1 MGRWLVEQ
9 SFQGSLK
16 FRRRQMNYLFA
27 FCFCSLL
34 RLGSA
39 GAKTMQV
46 QGALGS
52 NVLLESGN
60 SADLHGR
67 EVVWEFTSSN
77 GTEFT
82 ILDVG
87 PNHPEVK
94 PNKHFK
100 DLIFNLSTG
109 DLLLSNLKTSDQ
121 GNYTVSIDGQERRKI
136 ELRIF
141 EMKQVEG
148 ALGSNVSL
156 ESGSSANLH
165 GREVVWKFTS
175 NNGTEFTILDVG
187 PNHPEVKPN
196 KYFEDRLIFN
206 LSTGDLLLSNLK
218 TSDQGNYTISVNG
231 RKLRKI
237 DLRIFEMKRVQGV
250 LGENVLLESGNSA
263 DLHGHEVVWKFTS
276 NNGTEFT
283 ILDVGPNHPEEKPNK
298 YFKDRLNFNLSTGDL
313 LLSNLKTS
321 DQGNYTI
328 SVNGLKLRKI
338 DLRIFGPS
346 ADDIPMIVLSISAL
360 VFSSVYLIA
369 VFPLNIWKCK
379 SNRELPKYKWW
390 KYVLYLCNILQ
401 LPVILAAFSCS
412 IHFKEQRYTFHTW
425 NVLIASVVECTV
437 SFIVASMFHYSL
449 HSRICLWVRKG
460 YSWMTG
466 RNKSNTNEKGPQNAE
481 ELQSFT
487 TFPTED
493 AGYVHSD

>member
-237 DLRIFEMKRVQGV
+237 DLRIF
-250 LGENVLLESGNSA
+250 
-263 DLHGHEVVWKFTS
+263 
-276 NNGTEFT
+276 
-283 ILDVGPNHPEEKPNK
+283 
-298 YFKDRLNFNLSTGDL
+298 
-313 LLSNLKTS
+313 
-321 DQGNYTI
+321 
-328 SVNGLKLRKI
+328 
-338 DLRIFGPS
+338 GPS

-412 IHFKEQRYTFHTW
+412 IHFKDSCLLNVATACIAVLLFTLPVPFITQVPKCRRIRRFSTSIVISVTQLALHVIVVGTSIAFFIKDIHQEKQRYTFHTW